1 MRSGMEVK
9 AEKKL
14 TRRAGRPTQQ
24 ESSELTEA
32 IIRHAWRSF
41 VARGFSGTTV
51 EKLAAELG
59 ITRRSIMQRFPS
71 KDDLLFAVADRDT
84 SVFGVALQALP
95 VREAHAL
102 DDIKAV
108 CMKLWERGADAD
120 EAALLRCYLGEVGR
134 LPQLATLLNS
144 FTRWLS
150 DEICRKIETAQQFG
164 YFKRYSA
171 ATVGT
176 CAVALVISHPRIRT
190 MLFDPRFQGRDNLD
204 AYFADAWTFIREMA

>member
-1 MRSGMEVK
+1 MEVK
-9 AEKKL
+9 VEKKL
-14 TRRAGRPTQQ
+14 KRRAGRPTQQ

-71 KDDLLFAVADRDT
+71 KDDLLFAVASRDT
-84 SVFGVALQALP
+84 SVFGVALEALP
-95 VREAHAL
+95 MREAQAL
-102 DDIKAV
+102 DDLKAV
-108 CMKLWERGADAD
+108 CLKLWERGSDPD

-134 LPQLATLLNS
+134 LPALAALLNT

-150 DEICRKIETAQQFG
+150 DEICRKVEAAQEYG

-171 ATVGT
+171 STIGT

-190 MLFDPRFQGRDNLD
+190 MLSDPKFHGDANLD
-204 AYFADAWTFIREMA
+204 AYFNEVWTFIREMA